1 MDNQLDIRDINNWKR
16 TSKKQYEVYVCR
28 PKIGTKVVNRLE
40 GAEYVT
46 DQNKQFVIS
55 GTRGERWAIDG
66 EKLAKTYCTLTGERL
81 GANILS
87 KAHRDGTIDWLKIK
101 TIQSANGGACN
112 WAFHMPIHIAE
123 FRNFPVRTSWGDVLY
138 ANRDGVAHGRG
149 DFLVCADAGGRPN
162 FNDMWVVNGEVFIT
176 TYDLRG
182 FRGLGDI
189 GTVEAPKPSAIVHS
203 NRGNLNK
210 ESIAKYIVNLLAK
223 SGMKYD
229 AHKEGEAIFIDVN
242 SRNGSQRAICVE
254 EDEDGVYVSTAEY
267 DEESECYE
275 DSGKVKV
282 QCKEDV
288 LRAIRTNNG
297 VPSRNNSR
305 VQAKKKQLGLKETA
319 IIVKKCANKFKY
331 NIEINTEN
339 INEGR
344 IFMDIYYPDGGQ
356 LTVCV
361 NDNSGVI
368 GIDVAKYDELEEE
381 YNELGSVEI
390 HSIDDVVK
398 ALKLDNRFGK

>member
-1 MDNQLDIRDINNWKR
+1 MFFFIIPGTGCHHASWK
-16 TSKKQYEVYVCR
+16 
-28 PKIGTKVVNRLE
+28 
-40 GAEYVT
+40 
-46 DQNKQFVIS
+46 F
-55 GTRGERWAIDG
+55 
-66 EKLAKTYCTLTGERL
+66 
-81 GANILS
+81 
-87 KAHRDGTIDWLKIK
+87 
-101 TIQSANGGACN
+101 
-112 WAFHMPIHIAE
+112 
-123 FRNFPVRTSWGDVLY
+123 
-138 ANRDGVAHGRG
+138 
-149 DFLVCADAGGRPN
+149 
-162 FNDMWVVNGEVFIT
+162 FIT
-176 TYDLRG
+176 SC
-182 FRGLGDI
+182 I
-189 GTVEAPKPSAIVHS
+189 I
-203 NRGNLNK
+203 
-210 ESIAKYIVNLLAK
+210 
-223 SGMKYD
+223 
-229 AHKEGEAIFIDVN
+229 
-242 SRNGSQRAICVE
+242 
-254 EDEDGVYVSTAEY
+254 
-267 DEESECYE
+267 
-275 DSGKVKV
+275 
-282 QCKEDV
+282 
-288 LRAIRTNNG
+288 RAIRTNNG